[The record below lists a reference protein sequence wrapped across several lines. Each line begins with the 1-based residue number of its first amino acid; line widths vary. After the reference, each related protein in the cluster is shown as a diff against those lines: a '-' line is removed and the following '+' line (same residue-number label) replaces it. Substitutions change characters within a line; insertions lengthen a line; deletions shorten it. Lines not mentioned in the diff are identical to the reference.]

1 MKSFLVKFK
10 IFISSAVIV
19 KKGMVSFKVTSNF
32 VVTRSVT
39 INEAGMIFLLKLF
52 LKLYKID
59 FTNNYKSYFKF
70 PELLIAF

>member
-1 MKSFLVKFK
+1 
-10 IFISSAVIV
+10 
-19 KKGMVSFKVTSNF
+19 MVSFKVTSNF

-70 PELLIAF
+70 PEFSIAF